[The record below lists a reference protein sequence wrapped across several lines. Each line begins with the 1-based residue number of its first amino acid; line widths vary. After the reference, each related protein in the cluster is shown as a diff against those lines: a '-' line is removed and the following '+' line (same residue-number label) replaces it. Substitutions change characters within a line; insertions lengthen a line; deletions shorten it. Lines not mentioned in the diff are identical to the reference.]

1 MVDVQ
6 EAVVAPELE
15 SPAAPAP
22 PLLQVDNL
30 TTTFGKGTASVQAVR
45 GISFSL
51 RRGETLVLLGESG
64 SGKSVT
70 ARSILQLYG
79 RNARHQGSVQL
90 DGTELLGLDEKIL
103 RSIRGKRISLVS
115 QDPSAALD
123 PLRRVG
129 HQIEEVLGIHLRHLS
144 RAARHDRM
152 LELLRLMSLPRPDQV
167 ARSYPHELSG
177 GMRQRI
183 AIAIAVSCDPELILA
198 DEPTTALDVT
208 VQAQI
213 LEELQKLKHQ
223 LGTAIML
230 VTHDVGVAEQM
241 ADRVAVMYA
250 GRIVEIGPADAV
262 MRRPAHPYTE
272 GLLSC
277 LPTNGSSRGDLRPL
291 PGLPPTAGDRMAGC
305 AFAPRCPRAFD
316 ACRLTDP
323 DLRLVT
329 SDHASGCLLV
339 DESARSSA

>member
-6 EAVVAPELE
+6 EVVDVQQLVGPLG
-15 SPAAPAP
+15 P
-22 PLLQVDNL
+22 PLLQVDDL
-30 TTTFGKGTASVQAVR
+30 TTTFGKGASSVRAVR

-79 RNARHQGSVQL
+79 RNARHSGSVRL
-90 DGTELLGLDEKIL
+90 DGQELVGLDEQL
-103 RSIRGKRISLVS
+103 LQAIRGKRISLVS

-129 HQIEEVLGIHLRHLS
+129 HQIEEVLRIHLRRLS
-144 RAARHDRM
+144 RGQRRDRV
-152 LELLRLMSLPRPDQV
+152 LELLRLMSLPRPEQI

-183 AIAIAVSCDPELILA
+183 AIAIAVSCHPEPILA

-213 LEELQKLKHQ
+213 LEELQKLKQQ
-223 LGTAIML
+223 LGTAIVL

-241 ADRVAVMYA
+241 ADHIAVMYA
-250 GRIVEIGPADAV
+250 GRIVEIGPADEV
-262 MRRPAHPYTE
+262 LEHPLTPTPKACSVSADDRDE
-272 GLLSC
+272 PGGLAATPG
-277 LPTNGSSRGDLRPL
+277 PT
-291 PGLPPTAGDRMAGC
+291 
-305 AFAPRCPRAFD
+305 
-316 ACRLTDP
+316 TDG
-323 DLRLVT
+323 R
-329 SDHASGCLLV
+329 
-339 DESARSSA
+339 